1 MIKLF
6 MQKNYFHNYK
16 LLEKKKVKKQ
26 SFQTSK
32 LETKSIVDVNILLNR
47 VKIEKKNETKRK
59 IFLFSFAI
67 LALSMFGT
75 FVVSIK

>member
-1 MIKLF
+1 